1 VDDEDQTF
9 LEQERRLIDG
19 KIDEYDDEDDEESK
33 LAAIEEESLG
43 STRKDDDKTKLIANN
58 KGGKQV
64 AGKPSQKGSAV
75 TSPRDQKASEK
86 KDPLSPPKDKAGKG
100 KVGAIPEAA
109 EEHEDELIP
118 KKKTAVAANSK
129 GGVK

>member
-1 VDDEDQTF
+1 MNMMT
-9 LEQERRLIDG
+9 
-19 KIDEYDDEDDEESK
+19 KMMKSK
-33 LAAIEEESLG
+33 LAAIEEESQQ
-43 STRKDDDKTKLIANN
+43 STRKDHDKTKLLANN

-64 AGKPSQKGSAV
+64 AGKPSPKGSTV

-100 KVGAIPEAA
+100 KVGSIPEAA

-118 KKKTAVAANSK
+118 KKKTAVAPNSK
-129 GGVK
+129 DGLK

>member
-1 VDDEDQTF
+1 M
-9 LEQERRLIDG
+9 RALIIGISGQDG
-19 KIDEYDDEDDEESK
+19 TI
-33 LAAIEEESLG
+33 LRNLL
-43 STRKDDDKTKLIANN
+43 RQ
-58 KGGKQV
+58 KQV
-64 AGKPSQKGSAV
+64 TVYGTRLPKSLV
-75 TSPRDQKASEK
+75 TENPLTHSPRDQKGASEK

-118 KKKTAVAANSK
+118 KKKTAVAPNSK